1 MLAENKMIVQ
11 LFEVRTLEIREVT
24 FRASPLSTS
33 KEKKKK
39 GSDHVQHTKQPH
51 YVHYTQCFINTYAEC
66 SLLHTGLTYV

>member
-33 KEKKKK
+33 KEKKKR
-39 GSDHVQHTKQPH
+39 DQVM
-51 YVHYTQCFINTYAEC
+51 FNILNN
-66 SLLHTGLTYV
+66 LTMYIICNVL

>member
-33 KEKKKK
+33 KEKKKR
-39 GSDHVQHTKQPH
+39 DQVM
-51 YVHYTQCFINTYAEC
+51 FNILNN
-66 SLLHTGLTYV
+66 LTMYIIRNVL